1 MAYFDPRAWP
11 EKNQQIYHR
20 YLEQLASFVEWLV
33 SRPYRVVLFPG
44 GAVADRGAI
53 QDLKQKLDLRQVGS
67 SARIDDPVI
76 ESVDDLLRTIIRTD
90 LVVATR
96 LHSVILAHL
105 CSKPVLALS
114 YHQKVSAVMD
124 DMGHSE
130 YCLDVQ
136 SLDTEALIHSFQR
149 LEGNRA
155 LLSSQIKDRIG
166 AYRRELAA
174 QYDSVFSTG

>member
-1 MAYFDPRAWP
+1 
-11 EKNQQIYHR
+11 
-20 YLEQLASFVEWLV
+20 
-33 SRPYRVVLFPG
+33 
-44 GAVADRGAI
+44 
-53 QDLKQKLDLRQVGS
+53 
-67 SARIDDPVI
+67 
-76 ESVDDLLRTIIRTD
+76 
-90 LVVATR
+90 
-96 LHSVILAHL
+96 
-105 CSKPVLALS
+105 
-114 YHQKVSAVMD
+114 MD